1 MKIKSFVKKATAASL
16 AAALVSVFALTV
28 HSSAVP
34 YDPNNP
40 GTNYP
45 AFNIYTGTPSVGDEP
60 DFLRGKE
67 ETSTG
72 YVNDVNSACKDGA
85 RYSLRVYVHN
95 GANEIYNEGGNGP
108 GVAHD
113 AAVRVSLPDSQTA
126 ASNFP
131 ISSVVS
137 ARNASSVSDSMS
149 IDCGGKKVKLN
160 YVAGTAKQFTALSGT
175 QALSDSIVTTGAP
188 IGTYGPNG
196 DVWGCWDQRVW
207 VTLVVEVKEE
217 VTPPPV
223 TATCDLMQITATAD
237 RRKVTISN
245 FKTSQ
250 TNASVKNVVIN
261 WGDNTPA
268 LTLTDASKVVGQMH
282 EYSADGTY
290 NITATVTFSV
300 EGKPDVTA
308 GGAGTACAQQVKF
321 TTGQPPV
328 VKPPV
333 TSVGSTVSGVAGG
346 AGPTQLVSTGA
357 GSTIGAF
364 LAATAAGVVGYRRFL
379 SRKLGLDS

>member
-1 MKIKSFVKKATAASL
+1 MKIKSFIKKVTAASL
-16 AAALVSVFALTV
+16 AAALVSVFALSAHT
-28 HSSAVP
+28 SAVP

-72 YVNDVNSACKDGA
+72 YVNDVNSACNNGT
-85 RYSLRVYVHN
+85 RYMLRVYVHN
-95 GANEIYNEGGNGP
+95 GANAIHNQGGSGP
-108 GVAHD
+108 GVAHGTN
-113 AAVRVSLPDSQTA
+113 VRVNLPSADA
-126 ASNFP
+126 EASSFP
-131 ISSVVS
+131 ISSVIS
-137 ARNASSVSDSMS
+137 ANNASSVSDSMA
-149 IDCGGKKVKLN
+149 INCNGKKVKLN

-207 VTLVVEVKEE
+207 VTLVVEVKEQP
-217 VTPPPV
+217 TTPPV
-223 TATCDLMQITATAD
+223 TATCDLMQITAASD
-237 RRKVTISN
+237 RRRVTISN

-261 WGDNTPA
+261 WGDNSPA
-268 LTLTDASKVVGQMH
+268 LTLTDASKVVGQTH
-282 EYSADGTY
+282 DYAADGKY

-300 EGKPDVTA
+300 EGKPDMTA
-308 GGAGTACAQQVKF
+308 GGAGTACAQQVQF
-321 TTGQPPV
+321 TSGKPPV
-328 VKPPV
+328 VTPPTTKPPV
-333 TSVGSTVSGVAGG
+333 VVGGVTG
-346 AGPTQLVSTGA
+346 AGPSQLLNTGA
-357 GSTIGAF
+357 GSTLGAF
-364 LAATAAGVVGYRRFL
+364 LAATGAGVVGYRRFL
-379 SRKLGLDS
+379 SRKLG